1 MPNKTY
7 RKQTP
12 ITLIS
17 NEWIII
23 IIYHTNS
30 GLHIYAVGD
39 DDGDDGDDD
48 EDLFLSLASKFPH
61 FSFSSF
67 GSPYVSNPNHPVLSE
82 FLKIKFKFC
91 HKSLL
96 PIV

>member
-1 MPNKTY
+1 MNY
-7 RKQTP
+7 YYYY
-12 ITLIS
+12 
-17 NEWIII
+17 
-23 IIYHTNS
+23 YHTNS

-39 DDGDDGDDD
+39 DDGDDGDDGD
-48 EDLFLSLASKFPH
+48 DLFLSLASKFPH

-82 FLKIKFKFC
+82 FLKIKFNFC